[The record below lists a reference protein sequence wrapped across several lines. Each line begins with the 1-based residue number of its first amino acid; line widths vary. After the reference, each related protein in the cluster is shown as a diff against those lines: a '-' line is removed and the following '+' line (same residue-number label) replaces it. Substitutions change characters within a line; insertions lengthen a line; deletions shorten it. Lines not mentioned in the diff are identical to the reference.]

1 MFKPYGLYL
10 QSYGNKKDCRMMK
23 ENINKVREASATYE
37 SGLGLFLG
45 EAAKSRLSI
54 IKLLRSGV
62 NYKSL
67 ESVRETLEI
76 PLSEFAKIIN
86 IAPRTLSRR
95 KKEGKLHTDESER
108 LYRVAV
114 LLERATEVL
123 ESKATAVHWLKSPK
137 RALGGQSP
145 LDLADTEVGIEEV
158 KELLGRIENGVFA

>member
-1 MFKPYGLYL
+1 MATE
-10 QSYGNKKDCRMMK
+10 ST
-23 ENINKVREASATYE
+23 NKVRETSATYE
-37 SGLGLFLG
+37 SGLGLSLG

-54 IKLLRSGV
+54 IKHLRSGFK
-62 NYKSL
+62 YKAL

-76 PLSEFAKIIN
+76 PLSDFAKIIN

-95 KKEGKLHTDESER
+95 KQEGKLHTDESER

-123 ESKATAVHWLKSPK
+123 DDKKTAVHWLKSPK
-137 RALGGQSP
+137 RALGGQAP
-145 LDLADTEVGIEEV
+145 LDFADTEVGIEEV